1 MRAMVVKYA
10 FVCLAGAT
18 LLNAQNPGNPEP
30 AVGVVRPQVAAG
42 IVPQSLL
49 SQAQEAAADAQD
61 ADLLARMLGVSDVTE
76 EQATKL
82 LEAAT
87 RRVDRAT
94 ATLQKAQRLVDA
106 GLAPVRSLDE
116 PLQAL
121 TWAQSD
127 AETARS
133 RGALVR
139 EVAEM
144 ARLEASIPEPRA
156 QTPEEAAN
164 GDRPAMERF
173 DGNGI
178 FTRGEFILVKLAF
191 EKQFGKPLPVSADG
205 NTAVHRALGFD
216 HSNRVDVAL
225 MPDTPEG
232 VWLRHYL
239 ELSSIP
245 YYAFRTFIPGKA
257 TAAHIHIG
265 PASNHISTGARI
277 TLPVLERPRS

>member
-1 MRAMVVKYA
+1 MLLKYA
-10 FVCLAGAT
+10 LACLASGA
-18 LLNAQNPGNPEP
+18 LLSAQNAGTSDPG
-30 AVGVVRPQVAAG
+30 VGILRPQVTAG
-42 IVPQSLL
+42 IAPQSLL
-49 SQAQEAAADAQD
+49 SQAQQAAADAQD
-61 ADLLARMLGVSDVTE
+61 ADLLARMLGVSDLTE
-76 EQATKL
+76 DQATKL

-94 ATLQKAQRLVDA
+94 ATLQRAQRLVDA

-116 PLQAL
+116 PLQSL
-121 TWAQSD
+121 TFAQSD

-144 ARLEASIPEPRA
+144 ARLEAMIPEVPRA
-156 QTPEEAAN
+156 ETPEESAN
-164 GDRPAMERF
+164 GNRPAMERF
-173 DGNGI
+173 DGNGV
-178 FTRGEFILVKLAF
+178 FTRGEFILIKLAF

-205 NTAVHRALGFD
+205 TTAVHRALGFD

-239 ELSSIP
+239 ELSAIP

-265 PASNHISTGARI
+265 PASNHISTGAGI
-277 TLPVLERPRS
+277 ILPAQEHPRS

>member
-1 MRAMVVKYA
+1 MLLKYA
-10 FVCLAGAT
+10 YVCLAGAA
-18 LLNAQNPGNPEP
+18 LVSAQGYPE
-30 AVGVVRPQVAAG
+30 AAGTVGPQVAAG
-42 IVPQSLL
+42 IAPQSLL
-49 SQAQEAAADAQD
+49 AQTREAAADAQD
-61 ADLLARMLGVSDVTE
+61 ADLLARMLSVSDLTE

-94 ATLQKAQRLVDA
+94 ATLQRAQRMVDA
-106 GLAPVRSLDE
+106 GLAPARSLDE
-116 PLQAL
+116 PLRAVR
-121 TWAQSD
+121 WAQSD

-144 ARLEASIPEPRA
+144 ARLEALIPETPSAETA
-156 QTPEEAAN
+156 QESAN

-178 FTRGEFILVKLAF
+178 FTRGEFILIKLAF

-205 NTAVHRALGFD
+205 TTAVHRALGFD

-225 MPDTPEG
+225 MPDTQEG

-239 ELSSIP
+239 ELSAIP

-265 PASNHISTGARI
+265 PASNHISTGAGI
-277 TLPVLERPRS
+277 MPPAQERPRS

>member
-1 MRAMVVKYA
+1 MLLKYA
-10 FVCLAGAT
+10 YVCLAGAT
-18 LLNAQNPGNPEP
+18 LLNAQNGGNPDP
-30 AVGVVRPQVAAG
+30 ALGILRPQVNAG

-49 SQAQEAAADAQD
+49 TQAQEAAADAQD
-61 ADLLARMLGVSDVTE
+61 ADLLARMLGVSDLTE

-82 LEAAT
+82 QEAAA
-87 RRVDRAT
+87 RRVNRAK
-94 ATLQKAQRLVDA
+94 ATLQRAQQMVEA
-106 GLAPVRSLDE
+106 GLAPARSLDE
-116 PLQAL
+116 PSRAL

-139 EVAEM
+139 EVVEM
-144 ARLEASIPEPRA
+144 ARLEAMIPETPRA
-156 QTPEEAAN
+156 ETPQESAN
-164 GDRPAMERF
+164 GERPAMERF

-178 FTRGEFILVKLAF
+178 FTRGEFILIKLAF

-232 VWLRHYL
+232 LWLRHYL
-239 ELSSIP
+239 ESSAIP

-265 PASNHISTGARI
+265 PASSHISTGAGI
-277 TLPVLERPRS
+277 MLPVLERPRS

>member
-1 MRAMVVKYA
+1 MLLKYA
-10 FVCLAGAT
+10 FVCLAAT
-18 LLNAQNPGNPEP
+18 ALCSAQNAGTSGPP
-30 AVGVVRPQVAAG
+30 AGVSR
-42 IVPQSLL
+42 PQSLL
-49 SQAQEAAADAQD
+49 AQAQEAAADAQD
-61 ADLLARMLGVSDVTE
+61 ADLLARMLGVSDLTE
-76 EQATKL
+76 DQATKL

-94 ATLQKAQRLVDA
+94 ATLQRAQRLVDA
-106 GLAPVRSLDE
+106 GLAPARSLDE
-116 PLQAL
+116 PLKSL

-133 RGALVR
+133 RGGLVR

-144 ARLEASIPEPRA
+144 ARLEALVPETSRA

-164 GDRPAMERF
+164 GGRPAMERF
-173 DGNGI
+173 DGNGT
-178 FTRGEFILVKLAF
+178 FTRGEFILIKLAF

-239 ELSSIP
+239 ESSAIP

-265 PASNHISTGARI
+265 PASNHISTGAGI
-277 TLPVLERPRS
+277 TVPVLERPRS